1 MRHRWRNHLAWVSV
15 PLVLAACFHATIQ
28 TGATP
33 GTTVISQPWASSF
46 VFGLVPPKTVEAA
59 SQCPNGVATVETQH
73 SFLNMVVA
81 FLTIDIYTPMTITV
95 TCAGSGRADATT
107 SRPDLVVAESRGPD
121 AVVATFQAAVDQAV
135 ATQRPVTVEV
145 QH

>member
-1 MRHRWRNHLAWVSV
+1 MRHRWRTYLARVSV
-15 PLVLAACFHATIQ
+15 PLVLAACFHATIT
-28 TGATP
+28 TGAAP
-33 GTTVISQPWASSF
+33 GSKVISEPWASSF

-59 SQCPNGVATVETQH
+59 SQCPNGVATVETRH

-81 FLTIDIYTPMTITV
+81 FLTFDIYTPMTITV
-95 TCAGSGRADATT
+95 TCAGGGRADATT
-107 SRPDLVVAESRGPD
+107 NRPDLVVAESRGKD

-135 ATQRPVTVEV
+135 ATQKPVVVEV